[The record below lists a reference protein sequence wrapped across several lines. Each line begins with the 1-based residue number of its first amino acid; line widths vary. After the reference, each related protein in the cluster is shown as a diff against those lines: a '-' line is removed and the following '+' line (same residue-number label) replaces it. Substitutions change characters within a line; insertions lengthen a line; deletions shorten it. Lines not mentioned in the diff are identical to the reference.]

1 MAHAERQVEHDEQ
14 KDYGSAGQSCNVVLS
29 TMTLQQARTE
39 GNFVRYLKVRRKV
52 IKMKNEVIL

>member
-39 GNFVRYLKVRRKV
+39 GNFVRYLKVRRA
-52 IKMKNEVIL
+52 